1 MHFLGANED
10 GKVGRAFYASP
21 DSILGG
27 NSDAI
32 TTDTPMKDAHAS
44 QPDEAEGICYSTGSS
59 QDLDMEDCIKQ
70 MRGSSGATLTQSQG
84 ESEPEMNFEVPEFLR
99 TRNSKATEYDR
110 FIPQRQPDCGLGS
123 NFENKDHIFSE
134 KSLACH
140 HTPYE
145 AGCASF
151 HANGSNNDNGKVG
164 ESAAPDTD

>member
-1 MHFLGANED
+1 LHFLGANED
-10 GKVGRAFYASP
+10 GQVKRAFYASP

-27 NSDAI
+27 NSEA
-32 TTDTPMKDAHAS
+32 TTADTPMKDQHAS

-59 QDLDMEDCIKQ
+59 QDLEMEYCIKQ
-70 MRGSSGATLTQSQG
+70 MQGSPLATLTQSQG
-84 ESEPEMNFEVPEFLR
+84 ESEPEMNFEVPEFLQM
-99 TRNSKATEYDR
+99 RNSKPTEYDR
-110 FIPQRQPDCGLGS
+110 FIPQRQSDCGLGS

-140 HTPYE
+140 HTAYE

-151 HANGSNNDNGKVG
+151 NSHGNNNDNGKVG